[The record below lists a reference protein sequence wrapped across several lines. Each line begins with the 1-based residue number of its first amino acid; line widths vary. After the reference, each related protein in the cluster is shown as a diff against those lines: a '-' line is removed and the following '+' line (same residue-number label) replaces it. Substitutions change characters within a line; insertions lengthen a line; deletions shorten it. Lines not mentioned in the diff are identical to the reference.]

1 MEQPSTSSY
10 QWPSKPFWLSSFV
23 PKIMPDIF
31 LLVGNNPDSS
41 WSATVRAV
49 LMGIAVAETCPD
61 SEARELV
68 AENDYEMI
76 IIDAGAV
83 ADVTALIAELREA
96 SASVPIVVAT
106 ASPRW
111 QTAKDVLLTGA
122 NDYIRKTLDP
132 VKLRANLQDVLTRSR
147 A

>member
-1 MEQPSTSSY
+1 M
-10 QWPSKPFWLSSFV
+10 
-23 PKIMPDIF
+23 
-31 LLVGNNPDSS
+31 
-41 WSATVRAV
+41 RAV